1 MFQIDKCVIDL
12 NFDDDVMRL
21 EYPMESPVP
30 FTLGEK
36 FLQEKLIFNFI
47 IMTELGNKYK
57 KIAKG
62 DVELQSK
69 YFLEKKTIFEKWIY
83 ITPFK
88 SQIEEFGLKGD
99 LLKNEINNGKIN
111 VKIELQ
117 ENPEE
122 YKTKLLLYQKDNQ
135 NATNNDINNNNRK
148 NFNFNLKDGEN
159 NRNIQFDDNLS
170 DVSISILD
178 VKEEDRK
185 GLDIEQLIDDDYIEN
200 LKQIIENN
208 YQKILPKD
216 PAKLKQINES
226 LYKKFIN
233 LSNTYNEV
241 LYSLAT
247 TGEEIREETKKFYDD
262 YKLLKKDIY
271 NGRVDLKKQNYQLK
285 REIEANNQ
293 ENKTLKQ
300 EIENYKTEKK
310 ILKNKLGLE
319 DTKKTEN
326 PDIEILSETLKKLN
340 DMGIDI
346 FVGSG
351 LSEDDK
357 NLVKNMLNINTND
370 DENKKD
376 LGTDNEYEGEDD
388 IKEDLEL
395 GNQIVA
401 LIEKDVND
409 LYLRKKIEQVK
420 IDQINAITYVFQ
432 NDKETHEVTLKIEKD
447 ELYCNDGTTFSS
459 WLINNFS
466 V

>member
-1 MFQIDKCVIDL
+1 M
-12 NFDDDVMRL
+12 
-21 EYPMESPVP
+21 
-30 FTLGEK
+30 
-36 FLQEKLIFNFI
+36 
-47 IMTELGNKYK
+47 NK
-57 KIAKG
+57 
-62 DVELQSK
+62 
-69 YFLEKKTIFEKWIY
+69 
-83 ITPFK
+83 
-88 SQIEEFGLKGD
+88 
-99 LLKNEINNGKIN
+99 NN
-111 VKIELQ
+111 
-117 ENPEE
+117 
-122 YKTKLLLYQKDNQ
+122 
-135 NATNNDINNNNRK
+135 
-148 NFNFNLKDGEN
+148 
-159 NRNIQFDDNLS
+159 QFDDNLS

-178 VKEEDRK
+178 VKEEDRN
-185 GLDIEQLIDDDYIEN
+185 GLELDQLIEDDYIEN
-200 LKQIIENN
+200 LKQLIQNN
-208 YQKILPKD
+208 YKTILPKD
-216 PAKLKQINES
+216 PIKLKQMNES

-233 LSNTYNEV
+233 LSNSYNEA

-271 NGRVDLKKQNYQLK
+271 NGRVELKKQNYQLK

-319 DTKKTEN
+319 DNKKIDN

-351 LSEDDK
+351 LSEEDK
-357 NLVKNMLNINTND
+357 NLVKNMLNLNSNED
-370 DENKKD
+370 DNKKD
-376 LGTDNEYEGEDD
+376 MGSDNEYEGDDD

-395 GNQIVA
+395 GNQIVS

-409 LYLRKKIEQVK
+409 LYLRKLIEQIK

-432 NDKETHEVTLKIEKD
+432 NDKETHEVTLKIVND
-447 ELYCNDGTTFSS
+447 ELYCNDNTTFSS
-459 WLINNFS
+459 WLIKHFS

>member
-1 MFQIDKCVIDL
+1 
-12 NFDDDVMRL
+12 MRF
-21 EYPMESPVP
+21 EYPMKSPVS

-36 FLQEKLIFNFI
+36 FLQEKIIFNFI
-47 IMTELGNKYK
+47 IMIELGNKYK
-57 KIAKG
+57 KIAKS
-62 DVELQSK
+62 DIELQSK
-69 YFLEKKTIFEKWIY
+69 YFLEKKTTFEKLIY
-83 ITPFK
+83 LKPFH
-88 SQIEEFGLKGD
+88 SQIEDFGIQAD
-99 LLKNEINNGKIN
+99 ALKNELNNGKIN

-117 ENPEE
+117 DNLEE
-122 YKTKLLLYQKDNQ
+122 YKTKLLLYQKENNQ
-135 NATNNDINNNNRK
+135 SNNNINDINNRK
-148 NFNFNLKDGEN
+148 NFNLKEN
-159 NRNIQFDDNLS
+159 ENTRNVQFDDNLS

-185 GLDIEQLIDDDYIEN
+185 GLNLDELIEDDYIEN
-200 LKQIIENN
+200 LKQIIQDN
-208 YQKILPKD
+208 YQQILPKD
-216 PAKLKQINES
+216 PAKLKQMNEN

-233 LSNTYNEV
+233 LSNSYNEA

-247 TGEEIREETKKFYDD
+247 TGEEIREETKKFYED
-262 YKLLKKDIY
+262 YKLLKNDIY
-271 NGRVDLKKQNYQLK
+271 NGRVELKKQNYQLK

-319 DTKKTEN
+319 DSKKIEN

-351 LSEDDK
+351 LSEEDK
-357 NLVKNMLNINTND
+357 NLVKNMLNINTTD

-376 LGTDNEYEGEDD
+376 SGTDNEYEGDDD

-432 NDKETHEVTLKIEKD
+432 NDKDTYEVTLKIVKD
-447 ELYCNDGTTFSS
+447 ELYCSDNTTFSS
-459 WLINNFS
+459 WLIQHFS
-466 V
+466 I

>member
-1 MFQIDKCVIDL
+1 
-12 NFDDDVMRL
+12 MRL
-21 EYPMESPVP
+21 TYPMQEPISL
-30 FTLGEK
+30 TLGEK
-36 FLQEKLIFNFI
+36 FLQEKIIFNFI
-47 IMTELGNKYK
+47 IMIELGNKYK

-62 DVELQSK
+62 DIELASK
-69 YFLEKKTIFEKWIY
+69 YFLGEKNIFEKWIY
-83 ITPFK
+83 VRPFNT
-88 SQIEEFGLKGD
+88 QIENFGIQAD
-99 LLKNEINNGKIN
+99 LLKNELNNGKIF

-117 ENPEE
+117 ESLEE
-122 YKTKLLLYQKDNQ
+122 YKTKILLYQKDNQ
-135 NATNNDINNNNRK
+135 VSGTSPNDYNK
-148 NFNFNLKDGEN
+148 NIQGFNKDLHEN
-159 NRNIQFDDNLS
+159 EMNKNQFDDNLS

-178 VKEEDRK
+178 VKEEDRN
-185 GLDIEQLIDDDYIEN
+185 GLELDQLIEDDYIEN
-200 LKQIIENN
+200 LKQLIQNN
-208 YQKILPKD
+208 YKTILPKD
-216 PAKLKQINES
+216 PIKLRQMNES

-233 LSNTYNEV
+233 LSNSYNEA
-241 LYSLAT
+241 LYTLAT

-271 NGRVDLKKQNYQLK
+271 NGRVELKKQNYQLK

-310 ILKNKLGLE
+310 ILKTKLGLE
-319 DTKKTEN
+319 DNKKIDN

-351 LSEDDK
+351 LSEEDK
-357 NLVKNMLNINTND
+357 SLVKNMLNIKSND
-370 DENKKD
+370 DENKKE
-376 LGTDNEYEGEDD
+376 GSENEYEGEED

-395 GNQIVA
+395 GNQIVS

-409 LYLRKKIEQVK
+409 LYLRKLIEQIK

-432 NDKETHEVTLKIEKD
+432 NDKETHEVTLKIINE
-447 ELYCNDGTTFSS
+447 ELYCSDNTTFSS
-459 WLINNFS
+459 WLIKNFS

>member
-135 NATNNDINNNNRK
+135 NANNNDINNNNRK

-185 GLDIEQLIDDDYIEN
+185 GLDIEQLIEDDYIEN